1 MGILVLTPLGSS
13 ETLPDDLLNGLFD
26 LSPAEIR
33 AANGL
38 LGGKT
43 IDDMAGELG
52 LSRETIRSQVKAVL
66 SKTGTARQSNLVS
79 LLANVKI
86 PKWHEKP

>member
-1 MGILVLTPLGSS
+1 
-13 ETLPDDLLNGLFD
+13 LPDDLLNGLFD

-38 LGGKT
+38 LRGKT
-43 IDDMAGELG
+43 IDHLAGELG

-66 SKTGTARQSNLVS
+66 SKTGTARQSDLVS

-86 PKWHEKP
+86 PEWHEKR